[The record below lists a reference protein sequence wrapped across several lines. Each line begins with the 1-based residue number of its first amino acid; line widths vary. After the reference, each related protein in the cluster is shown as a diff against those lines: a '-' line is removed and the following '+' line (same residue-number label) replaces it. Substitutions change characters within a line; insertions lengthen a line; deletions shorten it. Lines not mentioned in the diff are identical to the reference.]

1 MEQFGMTNTKES
13 TTLADALPAEIKRI
27 QAKRERWLGY
37 AKDAGPQAMF
47 GPALTM
53 MQMAIDEGVQALAS
67 GDVVRMLRAH
77 AELKDYS
84 DDD

>member
-1 MEQFGMTNTKES
+1 MTDRL
-13 TTLADALPAEIKRI
+13 TTLADALPAEIARV

-37 AKDAGPQAMF
+37 AREMGPQGAAGMAF
-47 GPALTM
+47 TTRI
-53 MQMAIDEGVQALAS
+53 MQAEINEAVQALAS

-77 AELKDYS
+77 DALKGYS